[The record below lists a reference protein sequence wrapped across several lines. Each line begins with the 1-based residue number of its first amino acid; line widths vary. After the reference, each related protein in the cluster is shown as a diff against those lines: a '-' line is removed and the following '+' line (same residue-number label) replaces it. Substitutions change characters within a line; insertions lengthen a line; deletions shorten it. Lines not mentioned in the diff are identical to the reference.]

1 MFGALIDYWYYTGDA
16 TYNNVT
22 TQGLLFQV
30 GAGDYYEPANQSFD
44 LGNDDQAF
52 WGMAALTAAEYKYVK
67 FCMVSVQS
75 LTFLAAFP
83 THLKM
88 SHNGSHSHRPCS
100 TDKQIAGIMQHVVC
114 LLYTSPSPRDGLLS
128 RMPSSA

>member
-52 WGMAALTAAEYKYVK
+52 WGMAALTAAEYKYV
-67 FCMVSVQS
+67 
-75 LTFLAAFP
+75 
-83 THLKM
+83 
-88 SHNGSHSHRPCS
+88 R
-100 TDKQIAGIMQHVVC
+100 IAWYQ
-114 LLYTSPSPRDGLLS
+114 YQYK
-128 RMPSSA
+128 A